1 MDVLLFLLEQGF
13 GNKIK
18 DGKLINEDG
27 VQEEFEIAAKEGKV
41 IIPVVRSVIAPSNFH
56 YGNAVR

>member
-27 VQEEFEIAAKEGKV
+27 VQEEFEIAAKEG
-41 IIPVVRSVIAPSNFH
+41 
-56 YGNAVR
+56 